1 MKLVELCEEFYF
13 KGREIAEQQ
22 TERRQYDNQDK

>member
-13 KGREIAEQQ
+13 KGREIAEQ
-22 TERRQYDNQDK
+22 TERKQNDNQDK